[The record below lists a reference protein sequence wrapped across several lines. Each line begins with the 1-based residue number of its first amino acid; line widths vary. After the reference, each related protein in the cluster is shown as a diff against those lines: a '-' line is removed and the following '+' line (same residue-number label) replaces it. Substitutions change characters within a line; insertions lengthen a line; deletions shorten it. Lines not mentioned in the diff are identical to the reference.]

1 VSDAVERIVRANPV
15 PGDVVADDELV
26 DSAAL
31 FSAIVSRRGA
41 MADTGIDRQ
50 EPEDVVRT
58 AWYRHPAFVMVA
70 AAVAVVIVL
79 GATPLLFRGS
89 VAPTADPTP
98 ITPMPP
104 TTEAAPAT
112 TEAPQAIASTTVA
125 ETITTVPEFAS
136 ADLVSVERVA
146 AEYLNAVLDGGR
158 IWDVT
163 LGGPGLVAVGEVS
176 TPDDEDS
183 VWGGPSR
190 DAIVLVSSDGRD
202 WERVDD
208 PEVFG
213 GDDWQQLERVW
224 GSSTGLIAQGLDNWY
239 ASGDGTTWALIT
251 DNDLYNAWDRQYRY
265 GDTWFEFH
273 EGGPGWVAALYRDVG
288 EFSWDCVDYA
298 SRRCES
304 PELQEVLVSSDGLEW
319 ESTADSLEGLVEP
332 PTAFPATPDPDEWN
346 SGDSNYPWN
355 LAWDQE
361 RAVAVRFHED
371 ARVGISSDGG
381 ETWLRVDPERF
392 AGEEQLSYRSYGGET
407 GIWTIDVIRF
417 DDMYVIVGDAY
428 FAAGVWILE
437 WIDEEGQ

>member
-1 VSDAVERIVRANPV
+1 VSDTVERIVRANPV

-89 VAPTADPTP
+89 VAPTADTTPT
-98 ITPMPP
+98 TPLPP
-104 TTEAAPAT
+104 TTEAAPTT
-112 TEAPQAIASTTVA
+112 TEAPQATASTTVA
-125 ETITTVPEFAS
+125 ETTTTVPEFAS
-136 ADLVSVERVA
+136 TDLVSVERVA
-146 AEYLNAVLDGGR
+146 ADYLNAVLDGGR

-163 LGGPGLVAVGEVS
+163 LGGPGLVAVGEVT
-176 TPDDEDS
+176 TPDDEDD
-183 VWGGPSR
+183 VWGGSSR
-190 DAIVLVSSDGRD
+190 DGIVLVSSDGRD

-208 PEVFG
+208 PEMFG
-213 GDDWQQLERVW
+213 GDNWQELTRVW

-239 ASGDGTTWALIT
+239 VSDDGTTWAPIT
-251 DNDLYNAWDRQYRY
+251 DDDLLYAWERQYRF
-265 GDTWFEFH
+265 GDTWFEFY
-273 EGGPGWVAALYRDVG
+273 EDGPGWVAALYR
-288 EFSWDCVDYA
+288 EVDEDSGA
-298 SRRCES
+298 CDDPSRRCES
-304 PELQEVLVSSDGLEW
+304 PELQEVLVSSDGIEW
-319 ESTADSLEGLVEP
+319 ESTTDSLEGLIEP
-332 PTAFPATPDPDEWN
+332 PTASPAAPHPDEWN
-346 SGDSNYPWN
+346 SGDGGEWK

-361 RAVAVRFHED
+361 RVVAVKRHAD
-371 ARVGISSDGG
+371 AMVGISPDGG